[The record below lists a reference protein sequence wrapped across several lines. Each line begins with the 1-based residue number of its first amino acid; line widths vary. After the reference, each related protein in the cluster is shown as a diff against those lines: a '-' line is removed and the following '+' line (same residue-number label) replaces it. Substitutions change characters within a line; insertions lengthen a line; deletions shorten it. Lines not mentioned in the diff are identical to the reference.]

1 MTIKSIND
9 LLKEHPFFSGLN
21 EAYIE
26 LISGCGR
33 NRVYETGSYIARENE
48 PADYF
53 YLIRTGKVMIETFVP
68 QRGMLKLQ
76 TLQGGD
82 IVGWSWMFPPYRWE
96 FDIRVRDTVH
106 AVELDGRCLRGKC
119 ETDTRLGYELLQRF
133 AHVMTTRLKHTR
145 IQLLDVY
152 GMTEK

>member
-1 MTIKSIND
+1 MTIKSISD

-21 EAYIE
+21 EAYVE
-26 LISGCGR
+26 LIGDCGR
-33 NRVYETGSYIARENE
+33 NQVYEAGAYIARENE

-53 YLIRTGKVMIETFVP
+53 YLIRSGKVVIETFVP

-96 FDIRVRDTVH
+96 FDIRVRETVH

-119 ETDTRLGYELLQRF
+119 ETDTRLGYELMQRF
-133 AHVMTTRLKHTR
+133 ARVMTTRLKHTR
-145 IQLLDVY
+145 IQLLDIY
-152 GMTEK
+152 GTAGK